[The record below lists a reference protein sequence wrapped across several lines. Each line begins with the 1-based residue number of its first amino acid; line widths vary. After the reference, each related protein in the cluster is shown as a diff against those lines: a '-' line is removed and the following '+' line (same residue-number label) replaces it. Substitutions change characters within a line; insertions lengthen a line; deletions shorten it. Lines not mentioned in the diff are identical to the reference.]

1 MISRITDIER
11 PAAQASSAD
20 TLAVWT
26 LKRAVSEVKS
36 RAAQK
41 PLEQLMEVLMEFRGN
56 PR

>member
-26 LKRAVSEVKS
+26 LNEVKS